1 MAYSEATNSQG
12 EIESLKEFRKTKK
25 DQWERWDTEFKAA
38 DKAGKK
44 WHTQG
49 NKTVEKYTGNRKNSQ
64 EDVFRLNLFH
74 SNIKTL
80 MSMMFGRLPEVTFS
94 RTNMDFNDDVARVAG
109 MMYQRMLNADIGTTN
124 DQYSESL
131 KQNLEDRMLPG
142 LGVSRVRY
150 DFNEEKEQIAAVID
164 IKTGIELE
172 AEQTIDQITNERA
185 PIDYVHW
192 RDFRWSPCR
201 TWAETRWVAFRT
213 LLTRDQLVER
223 FGPDVGK
230 KIPLTSSKYNDEEQN
245 DAQTTTEKQDAFK
258 RGEVWEIWDKVGR
271 KVHWWC
277 PEYKNMLD
285 SKDDPLGLTGFYPC
299 PEPMTSNVTT
309 TAFMPI
315 PDYVMS
321 EDLYLEVDKLES
333 RISLITE
340 AIKVVG
346 VYDQSSVGVK
356 RLMSEAVEN
365 ELIPVDNWAMFA
377 EKGGLQGQIDW
388 LPIEE
393 IANTLEKLVARRN
406 DAMALLSQITGM
418 ADIMRGGK
426 QAGGAVSATERS
438 LEARFGSVR
447 IQALQDE
454 FAKYATDLIRLRAE
468 VVSNHF
474 SPQSIVEQSNMQYTA
489 DQELIEP
496 AVQLIKTDTALI
508 WRIQVKPESVAM
520 VDYAQLKE
528 ERTAY
533 ITALATF
540 MQSAAPLVEMDPE
553 ATPILLEMLK
563 WGLAG
568 FKGSNEVEGVLDQA
582 IKAMQGQKGQEAEQ
596 EPPSDTQ
603 IKAQMQ
609 QGKQEFE
616 KAKQESQQNF
626 EREKMQHDI
635 QMAQMEGQNAQTQVS
650 MEADKDLQKESAQ
663 FRFNIEEEKN
673 ETNEFIKREQARS
686 RLNGIERNETAR
698 SGRNS

>member
-1 MAYSEATNSQG
+1 
-12 EIESLKEFRKTKK
+12 
-25 DQWERWDTEFKAA
+25 
-38 DKAGKK
+38 
-44 WHTQG
+44 
-49 NKTVEKYTGNRKNSQ
+49 
-64 EDVFRLNLFH
+64 
-74 SNIKTL
+74 
-80 MSMMFGRLPEVTFS
+80 
-94 RTNMDFNDDVARVAG
+94 
-109 MMYQRMLNADIGTTN
+109 
-124 DQYSESL
+124 
-131 KQNLEDRMLPG
+131 
-142 LGVSRVRY
+142 
-150 DFNEEKEQIAAVID
+150 
-164 IKTGIELE
+164 
-172 AEQTIDQITNERA
+172 
-185 PIDYVHW
+185 
-192 RDFRWSPCR
+192 
-201 TWAETRWVAFRT
+201 
-213 LLTRDQLVER
+213 
-223 FGPDVGK
+223 
-230 KIPLTSSKYNDEEQN
+230 
-245 DAQTTTEKQDAFK
+245 
-258 RGEVWEIWDKVGR
+258 
-271 KVHWWC
+271 
-277 PEYKNMLD
+277 
-285 SKDDPLGLTGFYPC
+285 
-299 PEPMTSNVTT
+299 
-309 TAFMPI
+309 MPI

-406 DAMALLSQITGM
+406 GAMALLSQITGM

-540 MQSAAPLVEMDPE
+540 MQSAAPIVEMDPE

>member
-1 MAYSEATNSQG
+1 
-12 EIESLKEFRKTKK
+12 
-25 DQWERWDTEFKAA
+25 
-38 DKAGKK
+38 
-44 WHTQG
+44 
-49 NKTVEKYTGNRKNSQ
+49 
-64 EDVFRLNLFH
+64 
-74 SNIKTL
+74 
-80 MSMMFGRLPEVTFS
+80 
-94 RTNMDFNDDVARVAG
+94 
-109 MMYQRMLNADIGTTN
+109 
-124 DQYSESL
+124 
-131 KQNLEDRMLPG
+131 
-142 LGVSRVRY
+142 
-150 DFNEEKEQIAAVID
+150 
-164 IKTGIELE
+164 
-172 AEQTIDQITNERA
+172 
-185 PIDYVHW
+185 
-192 RDFRWSPCR
+192 
-201 TWAETRWVAFRT
+201 
-213 LLTRDQLVER
+213 
-223 FGPDVGK
+223 
-230 KIPLTSSKYNDEEQN
+230 
-245 DAQTTTEKQDAFK
+245 
-258 RGEVWEIWDKVGR
+258 
-271 KVHWWC
+271 
-277 PEYKNMLD
+277 
-285 SKDDPLGLTGFYPC
+285 
-299 PEPMTSNVTT
+299 
-309 TAFMPI
+309 
-315 PDYVMS
+315 
-321 EDLYLEVDKLES
+321 
-333 RISLITE
+333 
-340 AIKVVG
+340 
-346 VYDQSSVGVK
+346 
-356 RLMSEAVEN
+356 
-365 ELIPVDNWAMFA
+365 MFA

-540 MQSAAPLVEMDPE
+540 MQSAAPIVEMDPE

>member
-1 MAYSEATNSQG
+1 
-12 EIESLKEFRKTKK
+12 
-25 DQWERWDTEFKAA
+25 
-38 DKAGKK
+38 
-44 WHTQG
+44 
-49 NKTVEKYTGNRKNSQ
+49 
-64 EDVFRLNLFH
+64 
-74 SNIKTL
+74 
-80 MSMMFGRLPEVTFS
+80 
-94 RTNMDFNDDVARVAG
+94 
-109 MMYQRMLNADIGTTN
+109 
-124 DQYSESL
+124 
-131 KQNLEDRMLPG
+131 
-142 LGVSRVRY
+142 
-150 DFNEEKEQIAAVID
+150 
-164 IKTGIELE
+164 
-172 AEQTIDQITNERA
+172 
-185 PIDYVHW
+185 
-192 RDFRWSPCR
+192 
-201 TWAETRWVAFRT
+201 
-213 LLTRDQLVER
+213 
-223 FGPDVGK
+223 
-230 KIPLTSSKYNDEEQN
+230 
-245 DAQTTTEKQDAFK
+245 
-258 RGEVWEIWDKVGR
+258 
-271 KVHWWC
+271 
-277 PEYKNMLD
+277 
-285 SKDDPLGLTGFYPC
+285 
-299 PEPMTSNVTT
+299 
-309 TAFMPI
+309 
-315 PDYVMS
+315 MS

-540 MQSAAPLVEMDPE
+540 MQSAAPIVEMDPE

-582 IKAMQGQKGQEAEQ
+582 IKAMQGQKGQEAE
-596 EPPSDTQ
+596 
-603 IKAQMQ
+603 
-609 QGKQEFE
+609 QEFE